1 MTLQNICEGLVVY
14 PRVIERHVQQE
25 LPFMASENIIMAM
38 VKEGAD
44 RQVSRPLRL
53 VVLVWPGSGRRPV
66 RRLAVDEFGGD
77 LQTAGGGGLA

>member
-44 RQVSRPLRL
+44 RQVSAVRTEQDLFDMSR
-53 VVLVWPGSGRRPV
+53 VARRIRCLICLCFNRNNV
-66 RRLAVDEFGGD
+66 
-77 LQTAGGGGLA
+77 